1 MNLAT
6 PEGMEARRRQRVPYS
21 GWVELTVGDDRL
33 RAEGCDL
40 SVDGIGVEIPAAPPV
55 DARLVSE
62 FVLPG
67 IGLPLELRGRLV
79 WRDAHNGRAGVRFE
93 AVDPGLAELISN
105 FVSGRL

>member
-1 MNLAT
+1 
-6 PEGMEARRRQRVPYS
+6 MEARRRTRAAYR
-21 GWVELTVGDDRL
+21 GWVELKVGRDRL

-40 SVDGIGVEIPAAPPV
+40 SVDGIGVELSGAPAV

-62 FVLPG
+62 FMLPG
-67 IGLPLELRGRLV
+67 IALPLELRGRLV
-79 WRDAHNGRAGVRFE
+79 WRDEDAGRAGVRFE